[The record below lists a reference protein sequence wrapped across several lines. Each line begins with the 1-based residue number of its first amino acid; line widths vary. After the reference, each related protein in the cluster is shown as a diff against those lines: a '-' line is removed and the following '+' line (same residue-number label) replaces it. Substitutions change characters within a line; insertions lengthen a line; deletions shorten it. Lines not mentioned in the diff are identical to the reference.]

1 MRANC
6 VICSDLFDEINSI
19 SAAPCGHVYHASCLS
34 MWVSQSSRTCPQC
47 RSRTDMKSILKL
59 YFNFL
64 PKSSVNSS
72 DLENEIINL
81 KAQLSAKDVELI
93 AAKKLKDDT
102 VVFVRDAEKRASDL
116 QQRVYKLE
124 YDVSELRLKAKS
136 ASKLEQKVLKLEQMN
151 AALTND
157 LELLNNVQT
166 IVNGTQKD
174 VEDILKEHNDRS
186 DAAKQLATYCTFLKR
201 ELHNVVESK
210 SKLVDL
216 NNKLKC
222 ENSLYAA
229 RIKSYESA
237 LEKPKNLFQGKM
249 VTPAKLASPFSSR
262 ENLFSPDTPST
273 SKDSSVS
280 GDGEI
285 DISPLSVPF
294 SNKNKFNMCIK
305 TSTTVYKPGSSSQNN
320 LKFTNMNS
328 EALRKKNDDGSLI
341 RTGYNG
347 LGGHSNFIGASGIKR
362 IKFTKKK

>member
-1 MRANC
+1 MRGNC

-47 RSRTDMKSILKL
+47 RSRTDLKSILKL

-64 PKSSVNSS
+64 PKSNANSS
-72 DLENEIINL
+72 DLENEITNL
-81 KAQLSAKDVELI
+81 KAQLSAKNVELV
-93 AAKKLKDDT
+93 AAKKLRDDT

-124 YDVSELRLKAKS
+124 YEVSELRLKAKS
-136 ASKLEQKVLKLEQMN
+136 ASKLEQKVLKLEKMN

-157 LELLNNVQT
+157 MELLNNVQT

-174 VEDILKEHNDRS
+174 VEDILKEYDDHS
-186 DAAKQLATYCTFLKR
+186 GAAKQLATYCTFLKR
-201 ELHNVVESK
+201 ELQKVVESK
-210 SKLVDL
+210 NKLADL

-237 LEKPKNLFQGKM
+237 LEKPRNLFQGKM

-262 ENLFSPDTPST
+262 ENLFSADTPST
-273 SKDSSVS
+273 SKGSSVS
-280 GDGEI
+280 EEI
-285 DISPLSVPF
+285 DISPLSVTF
-294 SNKNKFNMCIK
+294 NNKNKFNMCIK
-305 TSTTVYKPGSSSQNN
+305 TSTTVYKPESCSQNN
-320 LKFTNMNS
+320 LKFTNMTS
-328 EALRKKNDDGSLI
+328 LPLRKKNDDSSLI

-347 LGGHSNFIGASGIKR
+347 LGGHSNFIGTSGIKK
-362 IKFTKKK
+362 IKITKKK